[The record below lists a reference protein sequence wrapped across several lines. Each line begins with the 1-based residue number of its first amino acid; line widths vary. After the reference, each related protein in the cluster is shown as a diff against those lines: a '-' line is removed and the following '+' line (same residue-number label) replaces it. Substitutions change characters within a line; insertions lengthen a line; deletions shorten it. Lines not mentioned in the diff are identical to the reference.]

1 MPTIR
6 LFLCLAFLLVCVARS
21 ARADV
26 TGDYDGTLTA
36 KKAPQP
42 MSVSATFTPAGK
54 TVTGTIAL
62 PADVATFG
70 GEYLVHGKVTPKR
83 LKVSGGGGHGG
94 AFLRWQAKIVGG
106 TLQGKIKLKGAISKL
121 NGTLTLTLN
130 TSTTD
135 GSSCDGVYQANQTFF
150 ADQMVVQLLPVCASC
165 HGPGLQAQSTR
176 FRVNSADPLAT
187 ARTIAMFVDS
197 ADPANSRILM
207 KPLNLIPHGGGV
219 RLEKGTAP
227 EPILEQW
234 VALVAAAHCD

>member
-6 LFLCLAFLLVCVARS
+6 ILVPLAILVVSSVRPT
-21 ARADV
+21 RADV
-26 TGDYDGTLTA
+26 TGDYDGTISG
-36 KKAPQP
+36 KKMPQP
-42 MSVSATFTPAGK
+42 VSVSATFTPAGK

-70 GEYLVHGKVTPKR
+70 GEYLVQGKVTPKR
-83 LKVSGGGGHGG
+83 IKVSGGGGHGG

-106 TLQGKIKLKGAISKL
+106 TLQGKVRLKGAISKL
-121 NGTLTLTLN
+121 NGTLALTLN
-130 TSTTD
+130 TSTTG

-150 ADQMVVQLLPVCASC
+150 ADQVLGHATTICATC
-165 HGPGLQAQSTR
+165 HAPGLQAQSTR
-176 FRVNSADPLAT
+176 FQVNSSDPLAT

-197 ADPANSRILM
+197 ADPASSRILM

-219 RLEKGTAP
+219 QLEKGTAP

-234 VALVAAAHCD
+234 VDMVAAAHCN